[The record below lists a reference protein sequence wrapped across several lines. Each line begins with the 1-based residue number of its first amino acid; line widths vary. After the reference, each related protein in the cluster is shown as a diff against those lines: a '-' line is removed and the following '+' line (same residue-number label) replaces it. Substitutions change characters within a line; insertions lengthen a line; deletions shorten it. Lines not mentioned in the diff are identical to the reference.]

1 MRTKAYKLN
10 DKINLLELTDE
21 KVKRLFIIGSDY
33 DLGYELLSVIN
44 DNIDISKKFN
54 IKEYIKT
61 LDLDKV
67 YDYLCEVNDDAD
79 DYLYKDDI
87 NLDNLVED

>member
-44 DNIDISKKFN
+44 DNTKFN
-54 IKEYIKT
+54 VKEYIKS
-61 LDLDKV
+61 LDIDKV